1 MGSGL
6 YLSDIQQFKPYEGPA
21 SLSNRWT
28 GWLKRFERFVVA
40 MDIKDTTRK
49 RSLLL
54 YLAGS
59 EVEKIFETIPD
70 NGEEKDYDVAAK
82 KLTEY
87 FSPKKNTMYEI
98 HLFRKAQQRQGETID
113 QFYTRLCQLAKTC
126 EFADEKHE
134 IKIQLIERCSSARVR
149 RKA

>member
-1 MGSGL
+1 MAIKDTILATRMATGLDLSG
-6 YLSDIQQFKPYEGPA
+6 IQQLKPHEDPT

-28 GWLKRFERFVVA
+28 AWLKRFERFVVA

-54 YLAGS
+54 YLAGP
-59 EVEKIFETIPD
+59 EVEKIFETIQD

-82 KLTEY
+82 TLTEY

-98 HLFRKAQQRQGETID
+98 HLFRKAQQRQGETIRRNKKD
-113 QFYTRLCQLAKTC
+113 VGCRFYHNTLRT
-126 EFADEKHE
+126 
-134 IKIQLIERCSSARVR
+134 
-149 RKA
+149 

>member
-1 MGSGL
+1 MATGLDLSG
-6 YLSDIQQFKPYEGPA
+6 IQQFKPNEDPA

-28 GWLKRFERFVVA
+28 AWLKRFERFVVA

-54 YLAGS
+54 YLAGP

-82 KLTEY
+82 KLSIFPQRKILCMKFTY
-87 FSPKKNTMYEI
+87 FVKHNSAKGK
-98 HLFRKAQQRQGETID
+98 
-113 QFYTRLCQLAKTC
+113 QLT
-126 EFADEKHE
+126 
-134 IKIQLIERCSSARVR
+134 SSIRDCVN
-149 RKA
+149 